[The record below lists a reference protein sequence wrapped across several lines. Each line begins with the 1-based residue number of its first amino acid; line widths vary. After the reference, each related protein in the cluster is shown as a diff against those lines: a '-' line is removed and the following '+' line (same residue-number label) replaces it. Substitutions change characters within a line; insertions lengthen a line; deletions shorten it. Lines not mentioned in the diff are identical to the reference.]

1 MASRT
6 PNNAT
11 AKLTATTR
19 RRLCLAESTDNGK
32 PQVCIRD
39 LDHTGGHTPAP
50 RDQIPKPVRERLT
63 DGDTSDLP
71 LEGPGAVGFDG
82 VHYPPPDPT
91 PHGPSDALAAKFFP
105 DPPVTADELVAAEPE
120 QAADAGALAGPD
132 QPRPV
137 AVSGAPGSRLA
148 DVARRAVHLTLD
160 AYPADVHDEVIWT
173 EIATHALV
181 SMREEQA
188 RTKRGADPALIT
200 AARDAVLHVAQV
212 RGLA

>member
-6 PNNAT
+6 PT
-11 AKLTATTR
+11 TTR
-19 RRLCLAESTDNGK
+19 KATRCTVAEGAQQCIKEQHGK
-32 PQVCIRD
+32 LI
-39 LDHTGGHTPAP
+39 GHTFGP
-50 RDQIPKPVRERLT
+50 RGETKQWHADGTLKGQHEDERR
-63 DGDTSDLP
+63 P
-71 LEGPGAVGFDG
+71 LDPETEGPGKDEFGSVPGVG
-82 VHYPPPDPT
+82 YIE
-91 PHGPSDALAAKFFP
+91 P
-105 DPPVTADELVAAEPE
+105 DPPVTADELVAAEQE
-120 QAADAGALAGPD
+120 QAAEHSALAVPD

-148 DVARRAVHLTLD
+148 DVASRAVHLTMD
-160 AYPADVHDEVIWT
+160 GYPADVHDEVIWT

-200 AARDAVLHVAQV
+200 AARDAIGHVAQV